1 MKIIHSNQFES
12 IFSILTDQEVIFI
25 IPPFQRPYAWEERH
39 VNDLFQDMIKA
50 SSLNGGHY
58 LSTFYLIELDPSE
71 LVNNNSVFLNLQD
84 NVDLN
89 KLRSAYVMDGT
100 IQDKY
105 NSLIQL
111 YIVVDGQQRLTSL
124 FLLGHLSAGL
134 CNQNVF
140 NKFYVTLR
148 DGVTIIPRLIQHPSD
163 DHRFFASLIQQLK
176 LPASGFNALTTS
188 SQSQKRMLSNAKLM
202 MNWGKSNV
210 NALKFFSSQKFKTSV
225 IQLEAEFG
233 LTSFMTL
240 NDRGKKLTNLEKL
253 KSLLL
258 QYAVDINNI
267 SLIRQLHTEFGELYK
282 TLDLCVYCHLFDDG
296 EDGDDQLVRLLSCY
310 LRMATDRDAI
320 WQSSEAAYDNFFRAK
335 LQNTAGSPVNV
346 TALISAWIK
355 DIKEVIDQLQQLEGY
370 LSRRLG
376 ASTPSLHNYP
386 HCFVNDDYRV
396 TLLSLRLQPHFLAL
410 LLKFR
415 ALYGREWHVRFPITA
430 HYNPALVQPIKNAI
444 SDIQAR
450 LKDPQPQALTDLLKE
465 LFERQW
471 VPRTEI
477 SMLEVVERMQVL
489 NWNMGSR
496 WNATF
501 VNYCNSTFSI
511 SVNNFIQQWANWCS
525 VKDFVEDILFRFNE
539 TNLKF
544 LLKEQER
551 SLGGDLHF
559 SPLKPNISSAK
570 LELEHVFA
578 QNVDSDH
585 HFITVGGFPTY
596 GIRDRVD
603 FDQNVLW
610 RSGNLVWLSETANKA
625 LGNDTPDIKA
635 PHYCGCSGHPAGTG
649 NNVCSDINIVR
660 KLGSELGK
668 LGVHYSAYRLYVE
681 ARSVEL
687 AIFGLGR
694 FG

>member
-58 LSTFYLIELDPSE
+58 LSTFYLIELDSSE
-71 LVNNNSVFLNLQD
+71 FVNNNSVFLNLQD
-84 NVDLN
+84 NVDLK

-124 FLLGHLSAGL
+124 FLLGHLFAGL

-176 LPASGFNALTTS
+176 LPSSSFNSPTTS

-258 QYAVDINNI
+258 QYAVNVNNI
-267 SLIRQLHTEFGELYK
+267 LLTRQLHTEFGELYK
-282 TLDLCVYCHLFDDG
+282 TLDLCVHCHLFDDG

-310 LRMATDRDAI
+310 LRMANDRDAI
-320 WQSSEAAYDNFFRAK
+320 WQSSEAAYDNYFRAK
-335 LQNTAGSPVNV
+335 LQNAAGNPVNV
-346 TALISAWIK
+346 TTLISAWIK

-370 LSRRLG
+370 LSGRLG

-415 ALYGREWHVRFPITA
+415 ALYVREWHVRFPITA
-430 HYNPALVQPIKNAI
+430 HYNPALVQPIQTTI
-444 SDIQAR
+444 LDIQNR
-450 LKDPQPQALTDLLKE
+450 SQGQPAVLTNFLDKLS
-465 LFERQW
+465 RHDW
-471 VPRTEI
+471 IPRTEI

-511 SVNNFIQQWANWCS
+511 SVNDFIQQWANWCS

-551 SLGGDLHF
+551 RLGGNLHF
-559 SPLKPNISSAK
+559 SLPSYISSSNK

-578 QNVDSDH
+578 QNVDGDP
-585 HFITVGGFPTY
+585 HFIALGGFSAF
-596 GIRDRVD
+596 GIIDRYD
-603 FDQNVLW
+603 FDQNILW

-635 PHYCGCSGHPAGTG
+635 PHYCGCSGHPAGTSD
-649 NNVCSDINIVR
+649 NVCLSINIVR
-660 KLGSELGK
+660 NLGSELSK

-687 AIFGLGR
+687 AIFGLDR